1 MENSCHTNGTDRV
14 IPNVSFQF
22 HSKKCQPY
30 KGLHVDYMEDSKLL
44 EILNFLDSKSK
55 DFQSFKSKYDSISSR
70 DVLYFGE
77 FKYRYGAIQ
86 HDAKAMPDIM
96 QPIIDKISEL
106 YPKAIINSCLITCY
120 QNGRNHC
127 P

>member
-1 MENSCHTNGTDRV
+1 MELTASSV
-14 IPNVSFQF
+14 Q
-22 HSKKCQPY
+22 
-30 KGLHVDYMEDSKLL
+30 GLHVDYLEDSKLL

-55 DFQSFKSKYDSISSR
+55 DFQSFKSKSDSISSR
-70 DVLYFGE
+70 DVLYFGNSSIG
-77 FKYRYGAIQ
+77 YRYGAIQ
-86 HDAKAMPDIM
+86 HDAKALPDIM

-106 YPKAIINSCLITCY
+106 YPKTIINSCLITCY